1 MPTPAEL
8 IEARLSVL
16 KQELSKA
23 EKTGAGYLRDGNLS
37 GALAAK
43 EVKAALRERIAM
55 LEASLA

>member
-23 EKTGAGYLRDGNLS
+23 EKTGAGYLRDNLS

-55 LEASLA
+55 LEGTYE